1 LIQGLGYLLIAL
13 RGQGLTPDEL
23 VLQLATFARSHN
35 LFLELSVRTLRTL
48 TANQVRQRGKQDT
61 HGRELSRIHFG
72 ACPALTSL
80 LRSFRPKD

>member
-1 LIQGLGYLLIAL
+1 
-13 RGQGLTPDEL
+13 
-23 VLQLATFARSHN
+23 
-35 LFLELSVRTLRTL
+35 LSVRTLRTL